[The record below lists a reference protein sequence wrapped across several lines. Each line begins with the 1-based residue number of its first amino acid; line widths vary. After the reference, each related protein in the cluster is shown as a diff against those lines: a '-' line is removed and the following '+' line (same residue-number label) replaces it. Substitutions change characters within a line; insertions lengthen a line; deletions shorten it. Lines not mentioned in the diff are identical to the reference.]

1 MRPIMTE
8 GELMTAYT
16 LSGKPQKALK
26 AYERA
31 HAWRELF
38 ALALKEEV
46 SKDSIAEMVERVAGE
61 LEKNGVLTVRS

>member
-1 MRPIMTE
+1 MK
-8 GELMTAYT
+8 AYT
-16 LSGKPQKALK
+16 LSAQPQKAMK

-46 SKDSIAEMVERVAGE
+46 PQEGIAEMLERVAGE
-61 LEKNGVLTVRS
+61 ARHSKRVES

>member
-1 MRPIMTE
+1 MI
-8 GELMTAYT
+8 AYT

-46 SKDSIAEMVERVAGE
+46 SKKGIAEMVERVAGR
-61 LEKNGVLTVRS
+61 LEMFEKALGS